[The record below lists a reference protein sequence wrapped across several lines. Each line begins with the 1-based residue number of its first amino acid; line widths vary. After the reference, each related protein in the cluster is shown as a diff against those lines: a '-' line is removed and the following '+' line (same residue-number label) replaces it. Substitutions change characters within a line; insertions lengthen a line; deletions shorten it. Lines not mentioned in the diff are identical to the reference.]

1 MNASSRRPPHS
12 QRLLDAL
19 RGHSEVLI
27 VMHDNPDPDAI
38 AAGWGVYKL
47 VQEKL
52 RVPVRLLGGGAIVR
66 AENRLMVELL
76 RPPLELVDELPPVS
90 EAAVVL
96 VDCGLETKNQLY
108 ARCGRPAAV
117 AVIDHHVSP
126 GRARVRPAYR
136 DVRPAVTAS
145 ATLVA
150 TYLREQQ
157 VEPGTPLATAM
168 LYAIRTETRGARV
181 RYSRIDRSIGLW
193 LTQRADPDVLTQI
206 EQAPLS
212 QAYFGDLLLA
222 LQSTYLFNDAAIALL
237 PRAEGADTVG
247 EVADLLSR
255 CQGVRRV
262 LCGALVE
269 GSLILSVRTAS
280 DAENAALLIA
290 DLVEGLGHGGGH
302 EHRAGG
308 KIPHIGSDG
317 DTLVNIQDEL
327 CRRWLVACNAEGV
340 DGVRLV
346 PTREIIENL

>member
-1 MNASSRRPPHS
+1 
-12 QRLLDAL
+12 
-19 RGHSEVLI
+19 
-27 VMHDNPDPDAI
+27 MHDNPDPDAI
-38 AAGWGVYKL
+38 AAGWGVWKL

-52 RVPVRLLGGGAIVR
+52 GVPVRLLGGGAIVR

-76 RPPLELVDELPPVS
+76 QPPLELVDELPPVHD
-90 EAAVVL
+90 AAVVL
-96 VDCGLETKNQLY
+96 VDCGLETKNQLF
-108 ARCGRPAAV
+108 ARWGQPAAV
-117 AVIDHHVSP
+117 AVIDHHVSL
-126 GRARVRPAYR
+126 GRSRIRPAYR

-145 ATLVA
+145 ATLA
-150 TYLREQQ
+150 ASYLREQQ

-168 LYAIRTETRGARV
+168 LYAIRTETRGALV

-193 LTQRADPDVLTQI
+193 LTQRADPDVLSQI

-212 QAYFGDLLLA
+212 RAYFGDLLLA
-222 LQSTYLFNDAAIALL
+222 LQSTYIFNDAAVAML

-262 LCGALVE
+262 LCGAVVE

-280 DAENAALLIA
+280 DGGNAAVIVAELLA
-290 DLVEGLGHGGGH
+290 GLGHGGGH

-308 KIPHIGSDG
+308 KIPNIANDG
-317 DTLVNIQDEL
+317 DTLVDIQDEL
-327 CRRWLVACNAEGV
+327 CRRWLTVCDAQGA
-340 DGVRLV
+340 DGIRLV